1 MKTILITGTNHGL
14 GLALTKAALAAGWK
28 VIAVARTAPEI
39 PSSPN
44 LQVELCDLSS
54 DPALQALLLKLQ
66 NVPIDVLV
74 NNAAVYDA
82 GSVDDDKAT
91 TDYETLANVFRV
103 NVVAP
108 KLLADGLVANLQAG
122 QEKLIVTISSGMGT
136 YAEFEEYHAEHWA
149 YSASKAAVNY
159 AMISFAALHKDLKS
173 CLVNPGWM
181 QTTMG
186 GKDATI
192 PPEESAANILDL
204 ITNHQTKLPNAKM
217 VDHLGEAMEL

>member
-1 MKTILITGTNHGL
+1 L
-14 GLALTKAALAAGWK
+14 GLALAKAALAAGWK

-74 NNAAVYDA
+74 NNAGVYDSPSA
-82 GSVDDDKAT
+82 DDPSAIN
-91 TDYETLANVFRV
+91 DYAALTNVFKV
-103 NVVAP
+103 NAIVP
-108 KLLADGLVANLQAG
+108 KLLADALVPNLQAR
-122 QEKLIVTISSGMGT
+122 QEKLVVTISSGMGT

-149 YSASKAAVNY
+149 YGASKAALNY
-159 AMISFAALHKDLKS
+159 AMISFAALHKDIKS
-173 CLVNPGWM
+173 SLVNPGWM
-181 QTTMG
+181 QTKMG

-217 VDHLGEAMEL
+217 VDRLGEAMEL